1 MRRPNLTAA
10 SAVGLLLVACTGPTT
25 ATSLAPTTTVAT
37 TTTLLIEEAIAAFRS
52 CLEDRAV
59 VVPDLP
65 IDEAGRPD
73 LGPLATANDISTNTF
88 RTSLTDCATILA
100 ANGVLDAGQD
110 DVLAAEVRKQLE
122 EFSECMREA
131 GVEDFPDPVDGFAGQ
146 GLPFPSIP
154 IADPELA
161 TAIETCSTA
170 LGFAPITG

>member
-1 MRRPNLTAA
+1 MRRSNLTAA
-10 SAVGLLLVACTGPTT
+10 LAVGLLLVACTGPTT

-37 TTTLLIEEAIAAFRS
+37 TTTLVIEEAVVVFRA

-73 LGPLATANDISTNTF
+73 LGPLATANDISTNAF
-88 RTSLTDCATILA
+88 RRSLTDCATILA
-100 ANGVLDAGQD
+100 VNGVLDAGQD

-122 EFSECMREA
+122 RFSECMREA

-161 TAIETCSTA
+161 IAIETCSTA